1 MRPQC
6 GHGSYICMAVAVRDL
21 KNRLSAY
28 LRRARHGERILV
40 TDRGHPIAELGPLGR
55 GKMRAK
61 DRLARLIELGDVT
74 AGRGSALAEIE
85 PIRVRGRAVS
95 KTILDERD

>member
-1 MRPQC
+1 
-6 GHGSYICMAVAVRDL
+6 MAVAVRDL

-28 LRRARHGERILV
+28 LRRARQGERILV
-40 TDRGHPIAELGPLGR
+40 TDHGRPVAELGPLGH

-61 DRLARLIELGDVT
+61 DRLARLVELGDVT
-74 AGRGSALAEIE
+74 TARGSGLTEIE

-95 KTILDERD
+95 KTILDDRD